1 MTGVIVKGIGGFY
14 YVQTDEGLF
23 ESLARGIFR
32 KDNIVPAVGDRVR
45 IGLSP
50 DGQATIDEILPRR
63 NLFTRPPVANVE
75 TMVIVAAAG
84 TRLRTFTSWICLQ

>member
-32 KDNIVPAVGDRVR
+32 KDNIAPAVGDRVHGR
-45 IGLSP
+45 RRTARRRSTKP
-50 DGQATIDEILPRR
+50 AQA
-63 NLFTRPPVANVE
+63 
-75 TMVIVAAAG
+75 
-84 TRLRTFTSWICLQ
+84 ICLPDRRSPMWRRW